1 MRTLVT
7 AITLLVNTIVLGTLV
22 TVADYLGFR
31 KGPGTIFDRAPRWWA
46 RALLATGG
54 VKVVVHDAHRLEGE
68 RSRVFAAN
76 HLSWF
81 DVLALAS
88 VLPHYAFVAKSEL
101 FKIPIFGRGA
111 RAVGTIPIDRDN
123 RKAAFQSYE
132 EAAALVRTGASIVV
146 YPEGTRGT
154 VYPLRQFKK
163 GPFVLAI
170 AAGTPVVPTLV
181 YGAIEVL
188 RRGSLWL
195 KPGTIHIHL
204 LEPVETTGMT
214 YDDRDRLAGLVRERM
229 AAELERLY
237 GIRSPATELKRS
249 TPAAALPVEE

>member
-7 AITLLVNTIVLGTLV
+7 ALAVLVNTIALGTLV
-22 TVADYLGFR
+22 IVADLLGFR
-31 KGPGTIFDRAPRWWA
+31 KGPGTVFDKAPRWWA

-54 VKVVVHDAHRLEGE
+54 VKVVVHNPEIIGDEQ
-68 RSRVFAAN
+68 SRVFAAN

-88 VLPHYAFVAKSEL
+88 VLPHYAFVAKAEL
-101 FKIPIFGRGA
+101 FSIPIFGRGA
-111 RAVGTIPIDRDN
+111 RAVGTIPIERDN

-132 EAAALVRTGASIVV
+132 EAAATVKAGASIVV

-154 VYPLRQFKK
+154 IYPLRQFKK

-188 RRGSLWL
+188 PRGSFWL
-195 KPGTIHIHL
+195 RPGTIHVHL
-204 LEPVETTGMT
+204 LEPVSTTGMT
-214 YDDRDRLAGLVRERM
+214 YEDRDRLAALVRERM
-229 AAELERLY
+229 AAELERRY
-237 GIRSPATELKRS
+237 GITSPATLMTRS
-249 TPAAALPVEE
+249 SAA